1 MTINMETAIDIEA
14 EIMGTLKKLLSSEEP
29 LTIVGG
35 GRAEEKVILPE
46 SLKPLLKQIV
56 AEIDKGNEVAVLGKD
71 AEMTTQEAADYLK
84 VSRAYLVKVI
94 DRGEIPSRLIG
105 NHRRVKVKD
114 VLLYEQSLNERKRGR
129 VVTPPVKMR
138 DMSKDMRWL
147 AEHRGEY
154 AGKWVAVYEDRL
166 VASGD
171 SAKDVYEASDKIGLP
186 QTLVTFIEAPLLR
199 RKG

>member
-1 MTINMETAIDIEA
+1 MATAIDIAPENEQA
-14 EIMGTLKKLLSSEEP
+14 INKLLSSDEP
-29 LTIVGG
+29 LTLVGG
-35 GRAEEKVILPE
+35 ERSEERVLVPE
-46 SLKPLLKQIV
+46 SVKPLLKQIL
-56 AEIDKGNEVAVLGKD
+56 AEMAKGNEVAVLARD

-94 DRGEIPSRLIG
+94 DRGEIPSRLVG

-114 VLLYEQSLNERKRGR
+114 VLLYERSLNERMRGR
-129 VVTPPVKMR
+129 VVDPPIKMR

-147 AEHRGEY
+147 AEHRDEY

-171 SAKDVYEASDKIGLP
+171 SAKDVYEASDKIGIP

>member
-1 MTINMETAIDIEA
+1 MTIKTETAIDIDA
-14 EIMGTLKKLLSSEEP
+14 QIRGTIKKLLSSEEP
-29 LTIVGG
+29 LTLVGG
-35 GRAEEKVILPE
+35 GRAEEKVVLPE
-46 SLKPLLKQIV
+46 SFKPLLKQIV
-56 AEIDKGNEVAVLGKD
+56 AEIDKGNEVAVLAKD

-129 VVTPPVKMR
+129 AVTPPVKMR

-147 AEHRGEY
+147 AKHRGEY

-186 QTLVTFIEAPLLR
+186 QTLVTFIEPPLLR

>member
-1 MTINMETAIDIEA
+1 MITASDNATKNAGTIN
-14 EIMGTLKKLLSSEEP
+14 KLLSSDEP
-29 LTIVGG
+29 LTLVGG
-35 GRAEEKVILPE
+35 EQAQEKVILPE
-46 SLKPLLKQIV
+46 SLKPLLKQILV
-56 AEIDKGNEVAVLGKD
+56 EMAKGNEVMVLAKD

-94 DRGEIPSRLIG
+94 DRGDLPSRLIG

-129 VVTPPVKMR
+129 VVTPTVKMR

-147 AEHRGEY
+147 AEHRDEY

-171 SAKDVYEASDKIGLP
+171 SAKDVYKASDKIGLP